1 PARHLSSSSRDRVS
15 RRECTGLAVFCR
27 SGKDTI
33 FRMTVHPLFV
43 GRSATLASRIV
54 ADVREALFER
64 RYRPGEFLGTE
75 KDLAARHGVSRMAAR
90 DALRTL
96 EGLGIVDIARGAG
109 GGARITRG
117 NPQLFAEALAV
128 QLELADIDRE
138 EIMTAQGAV
147 EGLAAELAAR
157 NATPAQVLS
166 LRHLIDD
173 AESKLDDLDAFTR
186 SSLQFHLG
194 IAEASHNRVLHYQ
207 LISLQH
213 VSWPTRNR
221 TLNRAVARK
230 ILEAHRKLVAL
241 IEARDASGARSYM
254 EAHVGMIRERRV
266 AESKSSVCC

>member
-1 PARHLSSSSRDRVS
+1 
-15 RRECTGLAVFCR
+15 
-27 SGKDTI
+27 
-33 FRMTVHPLFV
+33 MTVHPLFV

-75 KDLAARHGVSRMAAR
+75 KDLAARHGVSRIVAR

-96 EGLGIVDIARGAG
+96 EALGIVDISRGAG

-157 NATPAQVLS
+157 HATPAQILS
-166 LRHLIDD
+166 LAKLVDE
-173 AESKLDDLDAFTR
+173 AEALLDDLDAFTR
-186 SSLQFHLG
+186 ASLQFHLG
-194 IAEASHNRVLHYQ
+194 VAEASHNRVLHYQ

-221 TLNRAVARK
+221 TLNRALAKK
-230 ILEAHRKLVAL
+230 ILDAHRRLVVL
-241 IEARDASGARSYM
+241 IEARDPVAARQFM

>member
-1 PARHLSSSSRDRVS
+1 
-15 RRECTGLAVFCR
+15 
-27 SGKDTI
+27 
-33 FRMTVHPLFV
+33 MTVHPLFV

-75 KDLAARHGVSRMAAR
+75 KDLAARHGVSRIVAR

-96 EGLGIVDIARGAG
+96 EALGIVDISRGAG

-157 NATPAQVLS
+157 HATPAQILS
-166 LRHLIDD
+166 LTKLVDE
-173 AESKLDDLDAFTR
+173 AEALLDDLDAFTR
-186 SSLQFHLG
+186 ASLQFHLG
-194 IAEASHNRVLHYQ
+194 VAEASHNRVLHYQ

-221 TLNRAVARK
+221 TLNRALAKK
-230 ILEAHRKLVAL
+230 ILDAHRRLVAL
-241 IEARDASGARSYM
+241 IEARDPVAARQFM

>member
-1 PARHLSSSSRDRVS
+1 
-15 RRECTGLAVFCR
+15 
-27 SGKDTI
+27 
-33 FRMTVHPLFV
+33 MTVHPLFV

-75 KDLAARHGVSRMAAR
+75 KDLAARHGVSRIVAR

-96 EGLGIVDIARGAG
+96 EALGIVDISRGAG

-157 NATPAQVLS
+157 HATPAQILS
-166 LRHLIDD
+166 LAKLVDE
-173 AESKLDDLDAFTR
+173 AEALLDDLDAFTR
-186 SSLQFHLG
+186 ASLQFHLG
-194 IAEASHNRVLHYQ
+194 VAEASHNRVLHYQ

-221 TLNRAVARK
+221 TLNRALAKK
-230 ILEAHRKLVAL
+230 ILDAHRRLVAL
-241 IEARDASGARSYM
+241 IEARDPVAARQFM

>member
-1 PARHLSSSSRDRVS
+1 MS
-15 RRECTGLAVFCR
+15 
-27 SGKDTI
+27 
-33 FRMTVHPLFV
+33 VHPLFA
-43 GRSATLASRIV
+43 GKSATLASRIV

-64 RYRPGEFLGTE
+64 RFRPGEFLGTE
-75 KDLAARHGVSRMAAR
+75 KDLAARHGVSRIVAR

-96 EGLGIVDIARGAG
+96 EALGIVAISRGAG

-157 NATPAQVLS
+157 RATPVQILS
-166 LRHLIDD
+166 LKKLVNE
-173 AESKLDDLDAFTR
+173 AEALLGELDAFTR

-213 VSWPTRNR
+213 VSWPSRNR
-221 TLNRAVARK
+221 TLNRAVARRV
-230 ILEAHRKLVAL
+230 LEAHRKLVAL
-241 IEARDASGARSYM
+241 IEARDAREARLFM

-266 AESKSSVCC
+266 AESRGPACC

>member
-1 PARHLSSSSRDRVS
+1 
-15 RRECTGLAVFCR
+15 
-27 SGKDTI
+27 
-33 FRMTVHPLFV
+33 MTVHPLFA

-75 KDLAARHGVSRMAAR
+75 KDLAARHGVSRIVAR

-96 EGLGIVDIARGAG
+96 EALGIVDISRGAG

-128 QLELADIDRE
+128 QLELADIERE

-157 NATPAQVLS
+157 HAT
-166 LRHLIDD
+166 
-173 AESKLDDLDAFTR
+173 AEEVAFLKKLLVEAEGLLDDLDAFTR

-194 IAEASHNRVLHYQ
+194 VAEASHNRVLHYQ

-213 VSWPTRNR
+213 VSWPSRNR

-241 IEARDASGARSYM
+241 IEARDPAGARQFM

-266 AESKSSVCC
+266 AESKICC

>member
-1 PARHLSSSSRDRVS
+1 
-15 RRECTGLAVFCR
+15 
-27 SGKDTI
+27 
-33 FRMTVHPLFV
+33 MTVHPLFA

-64 RYRPGEFLGTE
+64 RYQPGDFLGTE
-75 KDLAARHGVSRMAAR
+75 KDLAARHGVSRMVAR

-96 EGLGIVDIARGAG
+96 EGLGIVEISRGAG

-157 NATPAQVLS
+157 HATSDQVAL
-166 LRHLIDD
+166 LKKLLIQ
-173 AESKLDDLDAFTR
+173 AEGLLDDLDAFTR
-186 SSLQFHLG
+186 LSLQFHLG
-194 IAEASHNRVLHYQ
+194 VAEASHNRVLHYQ

-213 VSWPTRNR
+213 ASWPSRNR
-221 TLNRAVARK
+221 TLNRTVAKK
-230 ILEAHRKLVAL
+230 ILEAHRRLVAL
-241 IEARDASGARSYM
+241 IEARDAGGARQFM
-254 EAHVGMIRERRV
+254 EAHVGMIRERRI
-266 AESKSSVCC
+266 AEAKSSVCC

>member
-1 PARHLSSSSRDRVS
+1 
-15 RRECTGLAVFCR
+15 
-27 SGKDTI
+27 
-33 FRMTVHPLFV
+33 MTVHPLFA

-64 RYRPGEFLGTE
+64 RYRPGDFLGTE
-75 KDLAARHGVSRMAAR
+75 KDIAARHGVSRMVAR

-96 EGLGIVDIARGAG
+96 EGLGIVAIARGAG
-109 GGARITRG
+109 GGARITHG

-128 QLELADIDRE
+128 QLELADIERE
-138 EIMTAQGAV
+138 EIMTAQGAI

-157 NATPAQVLS
+157 HATPAQVVS
-166 LRHLIDD
+166 LKNLVDE
-173 AESKLDDLDAFTR
+173 AEERLDDLDAFTR

-194 IAEASHNRVLHYQ
+194 VAEASHNRVLHYQ
-207 LISLQH
+207 LVSLQH

-230 ILEAHRKLVAL
+230 ILDAHRRLVAL
-241 IEARDASGARSYM
+241 IAARDAAGARQFM

-266 AESKSSVCC
+266 AESKTPVCC

>member
-1 PARHLSSSSRDRVS
+1 MS
-15 RRECTGLAVFCR
+15 
-27 SGKDTI
+27 
-33 FRMTVHPLFV
+33 VHPLFA

-54 ADVREALFER
+54 GEVREALFER
-64 RYRPGEFLGTE
+64 RYEAGDFLGTE
-75 KDLAARHGVSRMAAR
+75 KDLAARHGVSRMVAR

-96 EGLGIVDIARGAG
+96 EGLGIVEISRGAG

-128 QLELADIDRE
+128 QLELADIERE

-157 NATPAQVLS
+157 HATSDEVAFLKKLLVQ
-166 LRHLIDD
+166 
-173 AESKLDDLDAFTR
+173 AEGLLDDLDAFTR

-213 VSWPTRNR
+213 VSWPSRNR
-221 TLNRAVARK
+221 TLNRAVAKK

-241 IEARDASGARSYM
+241 IEARDAGGARQFM

-266 AESKSSVCC
+266 AESKASVCC